1 MGNYAYVCDNN
12 QITIVKLS
20 LSAMELVLTAKDQI
34 IVRRVHGKISLASK
48 RLAELEAISDVI
60 DKCAGDVR
68 PRPAEVG
75 RST

>member
-1 MGNYAYVCDNN
+1 
-12 QITIVKLS
+12 
-20 LSAMELVLTAKDQI
+20 MELVLTAKDQI